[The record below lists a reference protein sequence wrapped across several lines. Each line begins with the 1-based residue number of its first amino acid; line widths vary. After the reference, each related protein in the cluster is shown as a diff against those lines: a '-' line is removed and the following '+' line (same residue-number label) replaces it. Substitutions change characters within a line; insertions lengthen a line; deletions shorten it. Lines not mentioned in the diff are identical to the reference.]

1 MEDKIMDLIQDLRVL
16 IVKEDRLAHECSL
29 DHLSQ
34 NAQYHLGKA
43 EGMTQAVNELE
54 LILNTCE
61 KK

>member
-1 MEDKIMDLIQDLRVL
+1 MEDKIMDLIQDLHVL
-16 IVKEDRLAHECSL
+16 IVKEDRMAHECSL

-43 EGMTQAVNELE
+43 EGMNQTTEKLE
-54 LILNTCE
+54 LILKTCE